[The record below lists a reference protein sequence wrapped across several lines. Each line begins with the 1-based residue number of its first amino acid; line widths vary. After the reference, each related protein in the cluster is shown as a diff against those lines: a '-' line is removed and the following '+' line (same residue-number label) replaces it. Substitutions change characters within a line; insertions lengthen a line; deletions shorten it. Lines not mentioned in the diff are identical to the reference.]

1 MEPQFAQR
9 RHTCHWVTD
18 LLTSN
23 KLCKYYTTEQCRSL
37 RWTTSC
43 GRIDS
48 AGATMLSLVW
58 AEDLHGHGVAPITII
73 CPRGEL
79 GRQLM

>member
-1 MEPQFAQR
+1 VEPQFAQR
-9 RHTCHWVTD
+9 RHTYHWVTD

-23 KLCKYYTTEQCRSL
+23 K
-37 RWTTSC
+37 SC

-48 AGATMLSLVW
+48 AGATMPSLVW